1 MSISNFQEKFIKGP
15 IGKAVLL
22 FSAVGMLVVGFSSC
36 GRTAQLAAL
45 DEKGNKQV
53 PFATVGS
60 VELPVAWIDQFIEE
74 QTKQFPPG
82 MMDSIGP
89 TYKAGMYAQAVNQ
102 LISQAHL
109 YEYAS
114 RNGYKS
120 DNEDLLKMLKI
131 DSEATFK
138 ADIKQKLIDAKQL
151 PATATDSDL
160 DKKIAELAPGKTFV
174 AIYKEQ
180 KEQVDKVLNDKSKR
194 PLAVMSLA
202 AQYMTQKLEAGMKPT
217 DDDVKKSFEVFDVKQ
232 ITVKTSATVTD
243 AQAKEKAQKA
253 YDALKTGTSF
263 EAAMMTYSEEPAP
276 AGKQK
281 SDNILSVSKAQIES
295 SPDMKP
301 ILALQPGDYTTPT
314 KVFDGYSIFKYAGK
328 KVNTPKDY
336 DANKDNYRKQ
346 FVSSEVN
353 RKITEELKVVSKEV
367 EPRFS
372 VKAYEAAYLFG
383 KASMPEGADAL
394 TPNTTAFQKVI
405 DVAKQANAN
414 EPGFKMAVELQL
426 AAIERMATVPGAD
439 VAKLKP
445 QRIEII
451 TKYLE
456 FSDLWQY
463 RKELID
469 AYKEEK
475 NGDKAYNALLVAL
488 DKNNKYDQAGQQ
500 NYSEISG
507 KYLELKSAGL
517 VKPEQEKEFIA
528 KQEQWQ
534 KEKKTYDEMVA
545 REKALQEA
553 EQKKAAEEAKKAAAS
568 APKSESKPKGK

>member
-1 MSISNFQEKFIKGP
+1 
-15 IGKAVLL
+15 
-22 FSAVGMLVVGFSSC
+22 
-36 GRTAQLAAL
+36 
-45 DEKGNKQV
+45 
-53 PFATVGS
+53 
-60 VELPVAWIDQFIEE
+60 
-74 QTKQFPPG
+74 
-82 MMDSIGP
+82 
-89 TYKAGMYAQAVNQ
+89 
-102 LISQAHL
+102 
-109 YEYAS
+109 
-114 RNGYKS
+114 
-120 DNEDLLKMLKI
+120 
-131 DSEATFK
+131 
-138 ADIKQKLIDAKQL
+138 
-151 PATATDSDL
+151 
-160 DKKIAELAPGKTFV
+160 
-174 AIYKEQ
+174 
-180 KEQVDKVLNDKSKR
+180 
-194 PLAVMSLA
+194 
-202 AQYMTQKLEAGMKPT
+202 
-217 DDDVKKSFEVFDVKQ
+217 
-232 ITVKTSATVTD
+232 
-243 AQAKEKAQKA
+243 
-253 YDALKTGTSF
+253 
-263 EAAMMTYSEEPAP
+263 
-276 AGKQK
+276 
-281 SDNILSVSKAQIES
+281 
-295 SPDMKP
+295 
-301 ILALQPGDYTTPT
+301 
-314 KVFDGYSIFKYAGK
+314 
-328 KVNTPKDY
+328 
-336 DANKDNYRKQ
+336 
-346 FVSSEVN
+346 
-353 RKITEELKVVSKEV
+353 
-367 EPRFS
+367 
-372 VKAYEAAYLFG
+372 
-383 KASMPEGADAL
+383 MPEGADAL

-405 DVAKQANAN
+405 DVAKQSNAN